1 MHTTAAGEATLH
13 YSPRK
18 KSFAEECLNSSQ
30 VIVHNIMSSLTPL
43 LSLLVLRRS
52 QLVSLFIYPAHF
64 VNAIHLRKGPTVIGM
79 QSLMV

>member
-30 VIVHNIMSSLTPL
+30 VIVHNIMSPLTPL
-43 LSLLVLRRS
+43 FSLLVLRRN
-52 QLVSLFIYPAHF
+52 QLVSPFIYPAHF